1 MAHDQF
7 RRVDGSVFDGMQLK
21 ILLVS
26 YFYSMSDST
35 GSLRGRAMAKYL
47 PQNGI
52 DVAVLTYRPQSESI
66 SFSDDIVGVKDI
78 TRKTVLLPFFFALRI
93 WQKSLRWFGIYLG
106 LCGYWRDTALEH
118 SDEIIQRVKPDA
130 ILVSY
135 PVVEALEIGVLLSKK
150 YGLPLISDFRD
161 GLLFDPLET
170 AALKHAVA
178 RRHYSAVEAQV
189 VEASALILTVS
200 KPISTYFIERYSHPN
215 VVTLHNGFDPDDITP
230 DKSID
235 LASDVINIVHTGR
248 LGSSRLGSS
257 EKGSGVDALSV
268 AVHALLARSSGI
280 GHKFRLHFV
289 GQLSRSEKRS
299 LAPLAQLGVVKL
311 WGQVP
316 RAKALALQRCADV
329 LLLITAPDKA
339 SIATG
344 KLFEYLVANKPILAL
359 TRGTEAARIVS
370 ETGAG
375 LVVQPD
381 KPEEIAEALERIIEQ
396 GGGLQ
401 CERDADSIMNFARDQ
416 QMKRLA
422 SMMKCI

>member
-1 MAHDQF
+1 M
-7 RRVDGSVFDGMQLK
+7 DGAVFGGMQLK

-26 YFYSMSDST
+26 YFYSMSNST

-52 DVAVLTYRPQSESI
+52 DVTVLTYRPQKETV
-66 SFSDDIVGVKDI
+66 SFSGNIIGVMDI
-78 TRKTVLLPFFFALRI
+78 TRNTVSLPVFFALRI
-93 WQKSLRWFGIYLG
+93 WQKTLRWLGIYLG

-135 PVVEALEIGVLLSKK
+135 PVVEALEIGVVLSKK

-161 GLLFDPLET
+161 GLLFEPLET

-200 KPISTYFIERYSHPN
+200 KPISTYFTERYSHPN

-235 LASDVINIVHTGR
+235 LTSDVINIIHTGR

-257 EKGSGVDALSV
+257 EKGGGVDALSV
-268 AVHALLARSSGI
+268 AVHTLLARSPDISQ
-280 GHKFRLHFV
+280 KFRLHFV
-289 GQLSRSEKRS
+289 GQLSRSEKSS
-299 LAPLAQLGVVKL
+299 LASLANLGVVKL
-311 WGQVP
+311 WGQVS
-316 RAKALALQRCADV
+316 RAKALALQRSADV
-329 LLLITAPDKA
+329 LLLITAPDQA

-375 LVVQPD
+375 IVVQPD
-381 KPEEIAEALERIIEQ
+381 KPEEIAEALENIIGQ
-396 GGGLQ
+396 GGRIN
-401 CERDADSIMNFARDQ
+401 CERDAESIMNFARDR
-416 QMKRLA
+416 QMARLA